1 MSDRTSP
8 GFRNR
13 VTRYLAILTLL
24 IPFWP
29 GGNAMAQD
37 LEPRRWT
44 HLPVGMS
51 VLGVGTGWTSGDILF
66 DPVLLIEDATFDLY
80 LGAVG
85 YSHAFDLLGKTAR
98 LDATL
103 PYAAGRWEGFVD
115 GEYTVVRRRGF
126 ADPTLRFSV
135 NLYGAP
141 ALKGDAYLA
150 YRRANPVNTTVGAAV
165 AVIMPFGQYYSD
177 RLINLGS
184 NRWIVRPQIGVLH
197 QRRQWQFELTG
208 SVFLFQTNHDFWQ
221 GWVREQDPLWFAQ
234 AHAIRSFKPGW
245 WASFSGGF
253 ALGGQSTVDGLLKAD
268 NGRSRYFA
276 LSLGMPLAKNQS
288 LKVTFL
294 TSDTNIT
301 VGSNTNAL
309 LVGWSINWSR

>member
-1 MSDRTSP
+1 MCGGTS
-8 GFRNR
+8 
-13 VTRYLAILTLL
+13 TRLRHHALRFLGILTLL
-24 IPFWP
+24 LQVGPD
-29 GGNAMAQD
+29 GSALAQD

-51 VLGVGTGWTSGDILF
+51 VLGVGTGWTAGDILF

-80 LGAVG
+80 VAGLG
-85 YSHAFDLLGKTAR
+85 YSRAFDLLGKTAR

-103 PYAAGRWEGFVD
+103 PYAAGRWEGLVN

-165 AVIMPFGQYYSD
+165 AVIMPYGQYYGD
-177 RLINLGS
+177 KLINLGS

-208 SVFLFQTNHDFWQ
+208 SVFLFQTNHEFWQ
-221 GWVREQDPLWFAQ
+221 GRVREQDPLWFAQ

-245 WASFSGGF
+245 WASFSTGF
-253 ALGGQSTVDGLLKAD
+253 ALGGQSTINGSRKEDD
-268 NGRSRYFA
+268 GRSRYFA
-276 LSLGMPLAKNQS
+276 LSLGMPVGKNQS
-288 LKVTFL
+288 LKFTYL
-294 TSDTNIT
+294 TSDTNIA

-309 LVGWSINWSR
+309 LVGWSINWGL